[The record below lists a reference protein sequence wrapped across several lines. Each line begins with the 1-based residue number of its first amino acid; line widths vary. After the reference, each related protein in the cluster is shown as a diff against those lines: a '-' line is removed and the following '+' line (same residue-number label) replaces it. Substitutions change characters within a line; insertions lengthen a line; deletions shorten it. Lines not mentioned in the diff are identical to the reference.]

1 MADKVLSQEEV
12 DALLSGVSGG
22 DVEAEAGVEDKSQD
36 GVVSFDFAAQDRI
49 VRARLPTYEMI
60 HERFI
65 RQFRNCLIEFLN
77 RPVDVTFDGV
87 KMMKYGEFIK
97 NVPLPAS
104 FNIYDTP
111 PLKGSSLM
119 VFEARLIF
127 QFIEYLFG
135 GGNCGHAR
143 IEGRDFTEI
152 EQRLIRKVANK
163 CSAIMEESWSAVQ
176 PISFDFQRFEMM
188 PQFVN
193 LAVPTEVVV
202 ISTVKVEVGGVT
214 NSIFFCIP
222 YATLEP
228 VIEKLESGFQKE
240 VPKGDNRWGQT
251 LLGQIRGTSLNIACS
266 MGSGKLTIRDIM
278 NLKVGDVVQLDKK
291 VTDDLDVKVE
301 GFVKFLGKHGVFG
314 GNYAMQVSSIKKS
327 AGGSDNGE

>member
-1 MADKVLSQEEV
+1 MADKVLSQDEV
-12 DALLSGVSGG
+12 DALLGGVSGG
-22 DVEAEAGVEDKSQD
+22 DIETGTSVPEGDQD
-36 GVVSFDFAAQDRI
+36 GSVTFDFAAQDRI
-49 VRARLPTYEMI
+49 VRAKLPTYEMI

-65 RQFRNCLIEFLN
+65 RQIRNAFIEFLN
-77 RPVDVTFDGV
+77 RPVDVTFEGI

-97 NVPLPAS
+97 NVPLPAC
-104 FNIYDTP
+104 FNIYETS
-111 PLKGSSLM
+111 PLKGSSLA

-152 EQRLIRKVANK
+152 EQRLIRKVVNQ
-163 CSAIMEESWSAVQ
+163 CFENMEESWAAVH
-176 PISFDFQRFEMM
+176 PLKFVFQRFEMM

-202 ISTVKVEVGGVT
+202 VSTVKVEVGGVT
-214 NSIFFCIP
+214 NSIFFCVP
-222 YATLEP
+222 YSTLEP
-228 VIEKLESGFQKE
+228 VKEKLESGYQKD
-240 VPKGDNRWGQT
+240 VPKGDNRWGEA
-251 LLGQIRGTSLNIACS
+251 LLGQIRDTSLNVAGAV
-266 MGSGKLTIRDIM
+266 GSGRLTIKDVM

-291 VTDDLDVKVE
+291 VSDDLEVKVE
-301 GFVKFLGKHGVFG
+301 GFVKFFAKHGLSD

-327 AGGSDNGE
+327 AGGSDYVE

>member
-1 MADKVLSQEEV
+1 MTDKVLSQDEV
-12 DALLSGVSGG
+12 DALLGGVSDG
-22 DVEAEAGVEDKSQD
+22 DIETETGVGEESQD
-36 GVVSFDFAAQDRI
+36 GYVKFDFVGQDRI

-65 RQFRNCLIEFLN
+65 RQLRNSFIDFLN
-77 RPVDVTFDGV
+77 RPVDITFDGI

-104 FNIYDTP
+104 FNIYETP
-111 PLKGSSLM
+111 PLKGSSLI

-152 EQRLIRKVANK
+152 EQRLIKKIVNK
-163 CSAIMEESWSAVQ
+163 CFEIMEESWSSVH
-176 PISFDFQRFEMM
+176 PLKLVLQRFEMM

-202 ISTVKVEVGGVT
+202 VSTVKVEVGGVT
-214 NSIFFCIP
+214 NSIFFCVP
-222 YATLEP
+222 YSTLEP
-228 VIEKLESGFQKE
+228 VREKLESGYQKD
-240 VPKGDNRWGQT
+240 VPKGDNRWGKT
-251 LLGQIRGTSLNIACS
+251 LLDQIRDTSLNVTGA
-266 MGSGKLTIRDIM
+266 MGSGRLTIKDVM
-278 NLKVGDVVQLDKK
+278 NLKVGDVIQLDKK
-291 VTDDLDVKVE
+291 VSDELEVKVE
-301 GFVKFLGKHGVFG
+301 GFVKFLAKHGLHD

-327 AGGSDNGE
+327 AGGSDYVE